1 MLFSRSQKLSMN
13 YQRVLMG
20 LCMILLQ
27 ATVFSQTTV
36 QSGAWF
42 GHLLREDGKDIRFHF
57 EIRTENNKTILYII
71 NASEKLRVDKVRF
84 TKDSVFIEMPVFESA
99 FRAKRISDKRW
110 EGVWIKSGSLK
121 TQVMPFMAETQASVA
136 PIVLQPSSTNITGKW
151 AVTFTKNKELY
162 KPAIGEWQQKGN
174 TLRGTFLTPTG
185 DYRYLSG
192 FVSGDSMQ
200 LGTFDGAHAFLFTAK
215 ITSENSIR
223 DGIFYSGAT
232 SAEPWEAVK
241 DANATLPDIAAMYLK
256 DGEEKLNFRFLDL
269 NKKPVSINDAKF
281 KNKVVVVQIMG
292 SWCPNCMDETA
303 FLSEYYTKNKQRGIE
318 IIGLAYEYSTDF
330 ERSRK
335 SIQKFKDRFGVKYTL
350 LNTGVTVSDSL
361 RTEKTLPQLTPIKS
375 FPSTIFIDR
384 TGKVVKIKSGFEG
397 PGTGIHYEEMKKE
410 FEATIAELLKR

>member
-1 MLFSRSQKLSMN
+1 MLFSRSQKLSMY
-13 YQRVLMG
+13 YQRVLIG
-20 LCMILLQ
+20 LCMLLMQ
-27 ATVFSQTTV
+27 ITVFSQKTV
-36 QSGAWF
+36 QPGPWF

-57 EIRTENNKTILYII
+57 DIRMENSKTVLYII
-71 NASEKLRVDKVRF
+71 NANEKLRVDKIRF

-121 TQVMPFMAETQASVA
+121 TQVMPFMAETQVSVA
-136 PIVLQPSSTNITGKW
+136 PLVLQPAATNITGKW
-151 AVTFTKNKELY
+151 AVTFAKNKELY

-192 FVSGDSMQ
+192 FISGDSMQ

-215 ITSENSIR
+215 ITNQNTVR
-223 DGIFYSGAT
+223 DGMFYSGAT

-241 DANATLPDIAAMYLK
+241 DENATLPDIAAMYLK

-335 SIQKFKDRFGVKYTL
+335 SIQKFKDRFGVQYTL

-384 TGKVVKIKSGFEG
+384 TGKVVKIKTGFEG

-410 FEATIAELLKR
+410 FEATISELLKR